1 MSQSSPVSGSA
12 EVRDMIGS
20 IPELWGGAG
29 HVTLPDA
36 AFDAIARVV
45 TKALDE
51 ARGHAQS
58 SQQWQPIETA
68 PKDGSQIIG
77 LWKCNVYSLRWTKY
91 YEKWPHQDGG
101 PTFRG
106 GWSVETWDQHMPC
119 EPSHWM
125 PMPQTLADTSTDGN
139 SK

>member
-1 MSQSSPVSGSA
+1 
-12 EVRDMIGS
+12 MIGS

-58 SQQWQPIETA
+58 QQDSALRELLEFWVY
-68 PKDGSQIIG
+68 DGRLQ
-77 LWKCNVYSLRWTKY
+77 
-91 YEKWPHQDGG
+91 
-101 PTFRG
+101 TFEDR
-106 GWSVETWDQHMPC
+106 ERFRKAARAAI
-119 EPSHWM
+119 
-125 PMPQTLADTSTDGN
+125 ADTSTDQNGDAAEMHDKGRTKAGN
-139 SK
+139 DIGGI

>member
-1 MSQSSPVSGSA
+1 MTQTSPVSGSA

-58 SQQWQPIETA
+58 QQDSALRELLEFWVY
-68 PKDGSQIIG
+68 DGRLQ
-77 LWKCNVYSLRWTKY
+77 
-91 YEKWPHQDGG
+91 
-101 PTFRG
+101 TFEDR
-106 GWSVETWDQHMPC
+106 ERFRKAARAAI
-119 EPSHWM
+119 
-125 PMPQTLADTSTDGN
+125 ADTSTDQNGDAAEMHDKGRTKAGN
-139 SK
+139 DIGGI